1 MLLLNV
7 GRDAALNPRVS
18 GSLQIF
24 GDLYY
29 ILKLPGTGTL
39 LVLKLLVRVGWFLN
53 IRGIERK
60 RCNSW
65 CSQSAVPSS
74 KIVVVRQCILLNF
87 IIFFVDQHF

>member
-29 ILKLPGTGTL
+29 FKTTL
-39 LVLKLLVRVGWFLN
+39 LKLLVRVGWFLN

-74 KIVVVRQCILLNF
+74 KIVVVRQCIF
-87 IIFFVDQHF
+87 ILILFFFVDQHF

>member
-29 ILKLPGTGTL
+29 DPDF
-39 LVLKLLVRVGWFLN
+39 LVR
-53 IRGIERK
+53 RG
-60 RCNSW
+60 NSGNPKSTI
-65 CSQSAVPSS
+65 CPFHQ
-74 KIVVVRQCILLNF
+74 LLMEG
-87 IIFFVDQHF
+87 HYYLT

>member
-29 ILKLPGTGTL
+29 FTGKTTL
-39 LVLKLLVRVGWFLN
+39 LKLLVRVGWFLN
-53 IRGIERK
+53 I
-60 RCNSW
+60 
-65 CSQSAVPSS
+65 
-74 KIVVVRQCILLNF
+74 
-87 IIFFVDQHF
+87 

>member
-29 ILKLPGTGTL
+29 FKKTTL
-39 LVLKLLVRVGWFLN
+39 LKLLVRVGWFLN

-74 KIVVVRQCILLNF
+74 KIVVVRQCILNF